1 MSDIKERIE
10 ELLEEL
16 KEERDELKLKFKL
29 AKMEASDEWEKI
41 EIQLE
46 NLEEKSKELRDVA
59 ADASHDIGSAA
70 KLLAEEI
77 ANGFKK
83 IRNHL

>member
-10 ELLEEL
+10 ELLDEL

-29 AKMEASDEWEKI
+29 AKMEAGDEWEKI
-41 EIQLE
+41 EAQLE
-46 NLEEKSKELRDVA
+46 SLEGKTKELKDVA
-59 ADASHDIGSAA
+59 ADASQDIGSAA

-77 ANGFKK
+77 ANGFNK
-83 IRNHL
+83 IRKHL